1 MILPVQGFFVSSVE
15 FMNRTNLE
23 ACVDFATADDLEDMA
38 DLLCELFTLER
49 DFSPDRARQLAG
61 LRLILDD
68 PGAGR
73 LFVLRVEGRVAGMA
87 NALISVSTAEGARVA
102 ALEDVIV
109 GAAYRGRGLGRR
121 LVEHIAAWASA
132 NGLPRITLLAD
143 RENAAALAF
152 YERLGFALSEMRVL
166 RKSIT
171 PDR

>member
-1 MILPVQGFFVSSVE
+1 MS
-15 FMNRTNLE
+15 RTHLE
-23 ACVDFATADDLEDMA
+23 TCIDFATVGDLEDMA
-38 DLLCELFTLER
+38 DLLGELFALER

-87 NALISVSTAEGARVA
+87 NALISVSTAEGRRVA
-102 ALEDVIV
+102 VLEDVIV

-121 LVEHIAAWASA
+121 LVEHIAAWAA
-132 NGLPRITLLAD
+132 AHGLPRITLLAD
-143 RENAAALAF
+143 QGNAAALAF

-166 RKSIT
+166 RKSIA